1 MNETHELRLLLRE
14 VILGDGADH
23 MGPVSFPETWV
34 VLGGWTRKRQR
45 AEGQTKYRVGP
56 MSAFVVLS
64 TVSDNTTDQTE
75 NVDTS
80 IEE

>member
-45 AEGQTKYRVGP
+45 AEGQTKYLVGP

-64 TVSDNTTDQTE
+64 ICFCKPGANFKE
-75 NVDTS
+75 LL
-80 IEE
+80 